1 MSRRARAF
9 VSVIGWPFFCYL
21 LPDAAMR
28 LVDFQIDA
36 EDGFADQSAVNRRCL
51 HIGDAVRRELA
62 RRRPAL
68 QAPFGKLVIDLFDTG
83 NTTRRRPT
91 TLALSVARVRVGVT
105 EQLLN
110 AEYTHFRKGLLG
122 AIAASLG

>member
-1 MSRRARAF
+1 
-9 VSVIGWPFFCYL
+9 
-21 LPDAAMR
+21 MR

-110 AEYTHFRKGLLG
+110 WSCSSRRNRRRSGTESWSSPTPRAVPWR
-122 AIAASLG
+122 A